1 MSGYVLRVEGIN
13 KSFRQQQVVRDISFE
28 VKKGEILG
36 LLGPNGAG
44 KTTVIRMIMGIFQ
57 PDSGRIHFDR
67 DYIIDRKKVG
77 YLPEERGT
85 YDETR
90 VLETIVYFAR
100 LKGLNKAEAEERAM
114 FWLEKMGLKDNAR
127 NKMEELSK
135 GMQQKVQFIIS
146 VIHKPTLLV
155 LDEVFSGLDPV
166 NQNLFKDLIREL
178 AAEGITILLSSHQMN
193 LVEELC
199 DRIFMINKGERVLY
213 GKLDEIKDKAGI
225 RAVNLKSRKEI
236 RNFEPVEKDK
246 ISNLQINDRS
256 VSFHVQGEYSPDS
269 IIKMLPEDI
278 LIDELSILRPPL
290 HDIFVATVN
299 REVQ

>member
-1 MSGYVLRVEGIN
+1 MSEYVLKVEGIN
-13 KSFRQQQVVRDISFE
+13 KSFRQNQVVKDISFE

-57 PDSGRIHFDR
+57 PDSGLIRFDR
-67 DYIIDRKKVG
+67 DYIIDKKRIG

-85 YDETR
+85 YDDTR

-100 LKGLNKAEAEERAM
+100 LKGLKKGEAEERAM
-114 FWLEKMGLKDNAR
+114 NWLEKMGLKDYAR

-146 VIHKPTLLV
+146 VIHNPVLLV

-166 NQNLFKDLIREL
+166 NQNLFKEIIREL
-178 AAEGITILLSSHQMN
+178 AAAGITILLSSHQMN

-213 GKLDEIKDKAGI
+213 EALEDIKDKAGI
-225 RAVNLKSRKEI
+225 RTVSLKSRKEI
-236 RNFEPVEKDK
+236 SDFNLKGNNKVL
-246 ISNLQINDRS
+246 NLQVNGKAA
-256 VSFHVQGEYSPDS
+256 SFQVLGNLSFDNILE
-269 IIKMLPEDI
+269 MLPEDVD
-278 LIDELSILRPPL
+278 IDELSILKPPL

-299 REVQ
+299 REVL

>member
-1 MSGYVLRVEGIN
+1 MSEYVLKVEGIN
-13 KSFRQQQVVRDISFE
+13 KSFRQNQVVKDISFE

-57 PDSGRIHFDR
+57 PDSGLIRFDR
-67 DYIIDRKKVG
+67 DYIIDKKRIG

-85 YDETR
+85 YDDTR

-100 LKGLNKAEAEERAM
+100 LKGLKKGEAEERAM
-114 FWLEKMGLKDNAR
+114 NWLEKMGLKDYAR

-146 VIHKPTLLV
+146 VIHNPVLLV

-166 NQNLFKDLIREL
+166 NQNLFKEIIREL
-178 AAEGITILLSSHQMN
+178 AAAGITILLSSHQMN

-213 GKLDEIKDKAGI
+213 GALEDIKDKGI
-225 RAVNLKSRKEI
+225 RTVSLKSRKEI
-236 RNFEPVEKDK
+236 SDFNLKGNNKVL
-246 ISNLQINDRS
+246 NLQVNGKAA
-256 VSFHVQGEYSPDS
+256 SFQVLGNLSFDNILE
-269 IIKMLPEDI
+269 MLPEDVD
-278 LIDELSILRPPL
+278 IDELSILKPPL

-299 REVQ
+299 REVL

>member
-1 MSGYVLRVEGIN
+1 LSEYVLKVEGIN
-13 KSFRQQQVVRDISFE
+13 KSFRQNQVVKDISFE

-57 PDSGRIHFDR
+57 PDSGLIRFDR
-67 DYIIDRKKVG
+67 DYIIDKKRIG

-85 YDETR
+85 YDDTR

-100 LKGLNKAEAEERAM
+100 LKGLKKGEAEERAM
-114 FWLEKMGLKDNAR
+114 NWLEKMGLKDYAR

-146 VIHKPTLLV
+146 VIHNPVLLV

-166 NQNLFKDLIREL
+166 NQNLFKEIIREL
-178 AAEGITILLSSHQMN
+178 AAAGITILLSSHQMN

-213 GKLDEIKDKAGI
+213 GALEDIKDKGI
-225 RAVNLKSRKEI
+225 RTVSLKSRKEI
-236 RNFEPVEKDK
+236 SDFNLKGNNKVL
-246 ISNLQINDRS
+246 NLQVNGKAA
-256 VSFHVQGEYSPDS
+256 SFQVLGNLSFDNILE
-269 IIKMLPEDI
+269 MLPEDVD
-278 LIDELSILRPPL
+278 IDELSILKPPL

-299 REVQ
+299 REVL

>member
-1 MSGYVLRVEGIN
+1 
-13 KSFRQQQVVRDISFE
+13 
-28 VKKGEILG
+28 
-36 LLGPNGAG
+36 
-44 KTTVIRMIMGIFQ
+44 MGIFQ

-67 DYIIDRKKVG
+67 EYIIDKKKVG

-100 LKGLNKAEAEERAM
+100 LKGLTKAEAVERAM
-114 FWLEKMGLKDNAR
+114 LWLERMGLKDYAR
-127 NKMEELSK
+127 NKIEELSK
-135 GMQQKVQFIIS
+135 GMQQKIQFIIS

-199 DRIFMINKGERVLY
+199 DRIFMINKGERVFFLWY
-213 GKLDEIKDKAGI
+213 SNALLPGP
-225 RAVNLKSRKEI
+225 VNDSGCIFLWQYI
-236 RNFEPVEKDK
+236 
-246 ISNLQINDRS
+246 IT
-256 VSFHVQGEYSPDS
+256 EYY
-269 IIKMLPEDI
+269 
-278 LIDELSILRPPL
+278 
-290 HDIFVATVN
+290 
-299 REVQ
+299 

>member
-1 MSGYVLRVEGIN
+1 MSEYVLKVEGIN
-13 KSFRQQQVVRDISFE
+13 KSFRQNQVVKDISFE

-57 PDSGRIHFDR
+57 PDSGLIRFDR
-67 DYIIDRKKVG
+67 DYIIDKKRIG

-85 YDETR
+85 YDDTR

-100 LKGLNKAEAEERAM
+100 LKGLKKGEAEERAM
-114 FWLEKMGLKDNAR
+114 NWLEKMGLKDYAR

-146 VIHKPTLLV
+146 VIHNPVLLV

-166 NQNLFKDLIREL
+166 NQNLFKEIIREL
-178 AAEGITILLSSHQMN
+178 AAAGITILLSSHQMN

-213 GKLDEIKDKAGI
+213 GALEDIKDKGI
-225 RAVNLKSRKEI
+225 RTVSLKSRKEI
-236 RNFEPVEKDK
+236 SDFNLKGNNKVL
-246 ISNLQINDRS
+246 NLQVNGKAA
-256 VSFHVQGEYSPDS
+256 SFQVLGNLSFDNILE
-269 IIKMLPEDI
+269 MLPEDVDI
-278 LIDELSILRPPL
+278 YELSILKPPL

-299 REVQ
+299 REVL

>member
-1 MSGYVLRVEGIN
+1 M
-13 KSFRQQQVVRDISFE
+13 
-28 VKKGEILG
+28 
-36 LLGPNGAG
+36 GPNGAG

-57 PDSGRIHFDR
+57 PDSGLIRFDR
-67 DYIIDRKKVG
+67 DYIIDKKRIG

-85 YDETR
+85 YDDTR

-100 LKGLNKAEAEERAM
+100 LKGLKKGEAEERAM
-114 FWLEKMGLKDNAR
+114 NWLEKMGLKDYAR

-146 VIHKPTLLV
+146 VIHNPVLLV

-166 NQNLFKDLIREL
+166 NQNLFKEIIREL
-178 AAEGITILLSSHQMN
+178 AAAGITILLSSHQMN

-213 GKLDEIKDKAGI
+213 GALEDIKDKGI
-225 RAVNLKSRKEI
+225 RTVSLKSRKEI
-236 RNFEPVEKDK
+236 SDFNLKGNNKVL
-246 ISNLQINDRS
+246 NLQVNGKAA
-256 VSFHVQGEYSPDS
+256 SFQVLGNLSFDNILE
-269 IIKMLPEDI
+269 MLPEDVD
-278 LIDELSILRPPL
+278 IDELSILKPPL

-299 REVQ
+299 REVL

>member
-1 MSGYVLRVEGIN
+1 LSEYVLKVEGIN
-13 KSFRQQQVVRDISFE
+13 KSFRQNQVVKDISFE

-57 PDSGRIHFDR
+57 PDSGLIRFDR
-67 DYIIDRKKVG
+67 DYIIDKKRIG

-85 YDETR
+85 YDDTR

-100 LKGLNKAEAEERAM
+100 LKGLKKGEAEERAM
-114 FWLEKMGLKDNAR
+114 NWLEKMGLKDYAR

-146 VIHKPTLLV
+146 VIHNPVLLV

-166 NQNLFKDLIREL
+166 NQNLFKEIIREL
-178 AAEGITILLSSHQMN
+178 AAAGITILLSSHQMN

-213 GKLDEIKDKAGI
+213 GALEDIKDKAGI
-225 RAVNLKSRKEI
+225 RTVSLKSRKEI
-236 RNFEPVEKDK
+236 SDFNLKGNNKVL
-246 ISNLQINDRS
+246 NLQVNGKAA
-256 VSFHVQGEYSPDS
+256 SFQVLGNLSFDNILE
-269 IIKMLPEDI
+269 MLPEDVD
-278 LIDELSILRPPL
+278 IDELSILKPPL

-299 REVQ
+299 REVL

>member
-1 MSGYVLRVEGIN
+1 MSDYILKVEAIN
-13 KSFRQQQVVRDISFE
+13 KSFRQHQVVKNISFE
-28 VKKGEILG
+28 VRRGEILG

-67 DYIIDRKKVG
+67 EYIIDKKKVG

-100 LKGLNKAEAEERAM
+100 LKGLTKAEAVERAM
-114 FWLEKMGLKDNAR
+114 LWLERMGLKDYAR
-127 NKMEELSK
+127 NKIEELSK
-135 GMQQKVQFIIS
+135 GMQQKIQFIIS

-225 RAVNLKSRKEI
+225 RIVNLKTRKKISNISLAEDN
-236 RNFEPVEKDK
+236 R
-246 ISNLQINDRS
+246 ISNLQINGRS
-256 VSFHVQGEYSPDS
+256 VSFHVLGDYSPDS
-269 IIKMLPEDI
+269 IINMLPEGI
-278 LIDELSILRPPL
+278 VIDELSIMRPPL

-299 REVQ
+299 RGVQ

>member
-1 MSGYVLRVEGIN
+1 LSEYVLKVEGIN
-13 KSFRQQQVVRDISFE
+13 KSFRQNQVVKDISFE

-57 PDSGRIHFDR
+57 PDSGLIRFDR
-67 DYIIDRKKVG
+67 DYIIDKKRIG

-85 YDETR
+85 YDDTR

-100 LKGLNKAEAEERAM
+100 LKGLKKGEAEERAM
-114 FWLEKMGLKDNAR
+114 NWLEKMGLKDYAR

-146 VIHKPTLLV
+146 VIHNPVLLV

-166 NQNLFKDLIREL
+166 NQNLFKEIIREL
-178 AAEGITILLSSHQMN
+178 AAAGITILLSSHQMN

-213 GKLDEIKDKAGI
+213 EALEDIKDKAGI
-225 RAVNLKSRKEI
+225 RTVSLKSRKEI
-236 RNFEPVEKDK
+236 SDFNLKGNNKVL
-246 ISNLQINDRS
+246 NLQVNGKAA
-256 VSFHVQGEYSPDS
+256 SFQVLGNLSFDNILE
-269 IIKMLPEDI
+269 MLPEDVD
-278 LIDELSILRPPL
+278 IDELSILKPPL

-299 REVQ
+299 REVL

>member
-1 MSGYVLRVEGIN
+1 MSEYVLKVEGIN
-13 KSFRQQQVVRDISFE
+13 KSFRQNQVVKDISFE

-57 PDSGRIHFDR
+57 PDSGLIRFDR
-67 DYIIDRKKVG
+67 DYIIDKKRIG

-85 YDETR
+85 YDDTR

-100 LKGLNKAEAEERAM
+100 LKGLKKGEAEERAM
-114 FWLEKMGLKDNAR
+114 NWLEKMGLKDYAR

-146 VIHKPTLLV
+146 VIHNPVLLV

-166 NQNLFKDLIREL
+166 NQNLFKEIIREL
-178 AAEGITILLSSHQMN
+178 AAAGITILLSSHQMN

-213 GKLDEIKDKAGI
+213 GALEDIKDKAGI
-225 RAVNLKSRKEI
+225 RTVSLKSRKEI
-236 RNFEPVEKDK
+236 SDFNLKGNNKVL
-246 ISNLQINDRS
+246 NLQVNGKAA
-256 VSFHVQGEYSPDS
+256 SFQVLGNLSFDNILE
-269 IIKMLPEDI
+269 MLPEDVD
-278 LIDELSILRPPL
+278 IDELSILKPPL

-299 REVQ
+299 REVL